1 MARLVSMNGS
11 QNGNQTWPQECPFA
25 EVGCSTLLY
34 SSSEYQTHVSKN
46 VERHLQMVTDFHQDT
61 IAGDNNRTDS
71 RSLPTS
77 PQESESDTQAEGSII
92 ISPTEKLKAVESEVE
107 FLVDVLSGYGISQ
120 LPALECIKTQ
130 LKMPEVGIATLGDSC
145 TFRLVNISQY
155 RETPGQK
162 WLSPN
167 FFVRGGHKMRLVV
180 YPSGVGSGEG
190 THLSLK
196 LILLFDDQLDW
207 PISLPSHLGIRV
219 ELMIE
224 SEGLFDEDSA
234 FDEDPITAMR
244 APVSNT
250 TSHPLEFTWKPRS
263 ERRSGSSS
271 PSPKSP
277 SPRSNLASDK
287 RYSFNRKM
295 PATSLVRRASFNEKS
310 SRSSVTSEE
319 NRRRLSRI
327 LPPWC
332 QQPSPQSPIAEVS
345 TAANDEGRITTDK
358 ERKKDDTVVSK
369 RVSKDGRDSA
379 RNASGDQEETVKT
392 EKSTQTREHKKDR
405 KSGKEGTSSLLYEM
419 SGDGVDGAT
428 VFSMEKFATHQQI
441 EKYTQEYNSL
451 VFHITLCLV

>member
-1 MARLVSMNGS
+1 MARLVSVNDN

-25 EVGCSTLLY
+25 EVGCSKLLY
-34 SSSEYQTHVSKN
+34 SSSEYQTHLSKN
-46 VERHLQMVTDFHQDT
+46 VEKHLQMVTDFHQDT
-61 IAGDNNRTDS
+61 IMGDSSNRTDS
-71 RSLPTS
+71 SLRSLPMS
-77 PQESESDTQAEGSII
+77 PQESESDTQAEKGSV
-92 ISPTEKLKAVESEVE
+92 ISPNEKLKAVESEVE
-107 FLVDVLSGYGISQ
+107 FLTDVLSGYGISQ

-196 LILLFDDQLDW
+196 LVLLFDDQLDW

-219 ELMIE
+219 ELLIE
-224 SEGLFDEDSA
+224 SEGLFDEESA
-234 FDEDPITAMR
+234 FDEDPMTAMR
-244 APVSNT
+244 APMSNT

-263 ERRSGSSS
+263 EKRSSSSS

-277 SPRSNLASDK
+277 SPQADK
-287 RYSFNRKM
+287 RYSFNRKV

-345 TAANDEGRITTDK
+345 TTSNGEGRSIVDK
-358 ERKKDDTVVSK
+358 EGKKDDTAVSK
-369 RVSKDGRDSA
+369 RVSKDRRDSA
-379 RNASGDQEETVKT
+379 KNASGDQEETVKT
-392 EKSTQTREHKKDR
+392 GKSTRAREHKKDR
-405 KSGKEGTSSLLYEM
+405 KSGKEGASLLSYEM